1 MHFYKEISVSSVCRT
16 AKYSRFPEFFT
27 SGDLYLAMSCNQ
39 TPDLWVFP
47 IVRRLGKVLFMSKK
61 LLDH

>member
-16 AKYSRFPEFFT
+16 AKYSRFPEFFP

-39 TPDLWVFP
+39 TPDLWGFP
-47 IVRRLGKVLFMSKK
+47 IVR
-61 LLDH
+61 